1 MPAAPPVPAPSPR
14 VGVYQMSGGT
24 SGFES
29 TGWLRYLL
37 EQVWHL
43 PYQRV
48 TSADIAAGALAGFD
62 VLLVPNGVSTTASNA
77 LGPAGRKALLQWV
90 NAGGEYIGW
99 RGGVELAA
107 RLGLTTARIAEP
119 HSDIAGTLIRVAVDP
134 ASPLAAGVG
143 AFNWVFYDYDIVMT
157 TSNASHVAARFPAF
171 GSEDFFVSG
180 FARGES
186 ELGGT
191 AAVIDE
197 PVGTGRIV
205 LFSTDPNFR
214 AWTVGMQK
222 MLRNAVLGA
231 DGFAGAAARAGSQTR
246 AAAERAAK
254 GAAAQV
260 AALESPLRL
269 SVDPPSVEP
278 ARAVLA
284 RYGASYTLR
293 VSGNKAR
300 FLIANPTGLSGDDH
314 PYAAAL
320 PGDLLAAGV
329 RVIAYRV
336 P

>member
-1 MPAAPPVPAPSPR
+1 M
-14 VGVYQMSGGT
+14 
-24 SGFES
+24 
-29 TGWLRYLL
+29 
-37 EQVWHL
+37 
-43 PYQRV
+43 
-48 TSADIAAGALAGFD
+48 
-62 VLLVPNGVSTTASNA
+62 
-77 LGPAGRKALLQWV
+77 
-90 NAGGEYIGW
+90 
-99 RGGVELAA
+99 
-107 RLGLTTARIAEP
+107 
-119 HSDIAGTLIRVAVDP
+119 
-134 ASPLAAGVG
+134 
-143 AFNWVFYDYDIVMT
+143 FYDYDVVMT
-157 TSNASHVAARFPAF
+157 ASSPAHVAARFPAY

-197 PVGTGRIV
+197 PVGTGRVV
-205 LFSTDPNFR
+205 LFSTDPNYR

-231 DGFAGAAARAGSQTR
+231 DAFAGAAASAGSQARRTR
-246 AAAERAAK
+246 RSAAKNAAAK
-254 GAAAQV
+254 V

-269 SVDPPSVEP
+269 SVDPASVES

-293 VSGNKAR
+293 TSGSTAR
-300 FLIANPTGLSGDDH
+300 FLIANPTGLSGDEH

-320 PGDLLAAGV
+320 PTDLLAAGV

>member
-1 MPAAPPVPAPSPR
+1 MAPLAAPGAPPLPAQVPR
-14 VGVYQMSGGT
+14 VGVYQISGGT
-24 SGFES
+24 SAAES

-48 TSADIAAGALAGFD
+48 TSAQIATGALADFD

-77 LGPAGRKALLQWV
+77 LGPAGRKALLDWV
-90 NAGGEYIGW
+90 NAGGEYVGW
-99 RGGVELAA
+99 RGGVDLAA

-143 AFNWVFYDYDIVMT
+143 AFNWVFYDYDLVMT
-157 TSNASHVAARFPAF
+157 ASSPTHVAARFPVY
-171 GSEDFFVSG
+171 GGEDFFVSG

-197 PVGTGRIV
+197 PVGTGRVV

-231 DGFAGAAARAGSQTR
+231 RRVCRSGGAAPVHRRVRPRSGPPRTR
-246 AAAERAAK
+246 PHRWPRWSRRC
-254 GAAAQV
+254 G
-260 AALESPLRL
+260 
-269 SVDPPSVEP
+269 
-278 ARAVLA
+278 
-284 RYGASYTLR
+284 
-293 VSGNKAR
+293 
-300 FLIANPTGLSGDDH
+300 
-314 PYAAAL
+314 
-320 PGDLLAAGV
+320 
-329 RVIAYRV
+329 
-336 P
+336 